1 MGMIMIEDEI
11 RTDPGSD
18 FTSAAIAQ
26 LRQCLDIKRTIGIVD
41 WQPSNG
47 VERVIQEVKRHLRA
61 IALDENLMGSWSD
74 PLTLSTVEMI
84 INVTSTNT
92 W

>member
-26 LRQCLDIKRTIGIVD
+26 LRQYLDIKRTIGIV
-41 WQPSNG
+41 N
-47 VERVIQEVKRHLRA
+47 IL
-61 IALDENLMGSWSD
+61 N
-74 PLTLSTVEMI
+74 STRRL
-84 INVTSTNT
+84 
-92 W
+92 